1 MDPKKHHKV
10 PQCAC
15 AAAAAA
21 AARPLA
27 ELAVQVAVSIGP

>member
-15 AAAAAA
+15 AAGAA